1 LVELYLAAICLIFGS
16 GLPALASGRW
26 ARSGEYLA
34 VVLLLTGAII
44 ALVISLAGAWQS
56 PSPVFAADW
65 SIPGGNFLIELD
77 GLAAIFLLPA
87 LIILSLGGIY
97 GLGYFSRTQHGAAAG
112 RLRLFYGILGAA
124 LALLPVC
131 RNSLLFL
138 MAWELMAIA
147 CFLLIITEQQKE
159 ETRRAAYV
167 YLAATH
173 TGTLALFAMFILL
186 AGGGGDFAFPP
197 AATLDGAAFPAGAVF
212 LLALFGFGL
221 KAGLLPLH
229 FWLPNAHAAAPSH
242 VSALMSGVVIKM
254 GIYGLVRITSF
265 YAGIPAWWGGV
276 FLALGVV
283 SAILGVVF
291 ALAQD
296 DLKRLLAYC
305 SVENIGII
313 LIGLG
318 AALLGRTFHSP
329 PLVVLGLAGA
339 LLHVVNHGLFK
350 SLLFLG
356 AGAVIQ
362 ATNTREIHRYGGL
375 LRPMPRTALLF
386 LGGAVAI
393 CGLPP
398 LNGFVSEW
406 LIYLGLLHSQAA
418 GATYPLFLAVLA
430 LPPLTMAGAL
440 AVACFVKAFGG
451 IFLGVA
457 RSPLPTPPGESSA
470 TMLLPMAI
478 LLLCC
483 LAIGLAPWT
492 IVPLL
497 QLAVASWLGSAPAT
511 IAPSGVARE
520 LLLGSLAPVAWI
532 SLGASLLLAISAAF
546 FLWQRSGRES
556 DREKRPPTW
565 GCGYLEATPRM
576 QYTPFSMTEMLADLF
591 HWGLRSTISG
601 GRAFGFFPGVARL
614 TAQTPDLIMD
624 RLITPLSRSL
634 SRTSFAV
641 RAFLHQGLIGI
652 YLLYSALTICLLL
665 LWLTVAPTAR
675 PWGWQ
680 ASWDFFL
687 PGRCEEQYQEC
698 LGIGGSASPGTE
710 QKIPPAARRR

>member
-1 LVELYLAAICLIFGS
+1 LGPDRLSKEFSGAGEERTLAELYLAAVCLIFGS
-16 GLPALASGRW
+16 GLPALAWGRW
-26 ARSGEYLA
+26 ARRGEYLA
-34 VVLLLTGAII
+34 VILLLTGAII

-56 PSPVFAADW
+56 PSPVFAAAW
-65 SIPGGNFLIELD
+65 PIPGGNFLIELD

-147 CFLLIITEQQKE
+147 CFLLIITEQHKE

-186 AGGGGDFAFPP
+186 AGVSGNFDFPGS
-197 AATLDGAAFPAGAVF
+197 ATLDGAAFPAGAVF

-242 VSALMSGVVIKM
+242 VSALMSGVVLKI
-254 GIYGLVRITSF
+254 GVYGLVRVTSF
-265 YAGIPAWWGGV
+265 YAGPPAWWGGV
-276 FLALGVV
+276 VLILGVV
-283 SAILGVVF
+283 SAIMGVVL
-291 ALAQD
+291 ALAQH
-296 DLKRLLAYC
+296 DLKRLLAYH

-318 AALLGRTFHSP
+318 GALLGQTFHSP
-329 PLVVLGLAGA
+329 ALVVLGLAGA

-362 ATNTREIHRYGGL
+362 ATTTREIDRYGGL
-375 LRPMPRTALLF
+375 LRAMPRTALLF

-418 GATYPLFLAVLA
+418 GAPYPLFLAGLA
-430 LPPLTMAGAL
+430 VPALAMTGAL
-440 AVACFVKAFGG
+440 AVACFVKVYGVT
-451 IFLGVA
+451 FLGAA
-457 RSPLPTPPGESSA
+457 RNPLPGAPPGEAPNS
-470 TMLLPMAI
+470 MLLPMAV

-483 LAIGLAPWT
+483 LVIGLAPWT
-492 IVPLL
+492 ITPLL
-497 QLAVASWLGSAPAT
+497 QQAVGAWLGTVPGAIYPAGS
-511 IAPSGVARE
+511 PHH
-520 LLLGSLAPVAWI
+520 LLLSSLAPLYRL
-532 SLGASLLLAISAAF
+532 SLAGFLLLAVSGGF
-546 FLWQRSGRES
+546 YLRQRSFREAG
-556 DREKRPPTW
+556 REKRPPTW
-565 GCGYLEATPRM
+565 GCGYRAATPRM
-576 QYTPFSMTEMLADLF
+576 QYSAVSFAEVLVKLF
-591 HWGLRSTISG
+591 DWGLWSEIGS
-601 GRAFGFFPGVARL
+601 GRAIGFFPGVARL
-614 TAQTPDLIMD
+614 VVHTPDLILD
-624 RLITPLSRSL
+624 RLLLPFCRLL
-634 SRTSFAV
+634 ARTSFTV
-641 RAFLHQGLIGI
+641 RAFVHQGQIGI
-652 YLLYSALTICLLL
+652 YLLYSALALCLLL
-665 LWLTVAPTAR
+665 WWL
-675 PWGWQ
+675 G
-680 ASWDFFL
+680 
-687 PGRCEEQYQEC
+687 
-698 LGIGGSASPGTE
+698 
-710 QKIPPAARRR
+710 

>member
-1 LVELYLAAICLIFGS
+1 
-16 GLPALASGRW
+16 
-26 ARSGEYLA
+26 
-34 VVLLLTGAII
+34 LTGAII

-186 AGGGGDFAFPP
+186 AGLNGNFDFPR

-229 FWLPNAHAAAPSH
+229 FWLPNAHAAAPTH
-242 VSALMSGVVIKM
+242 VSALMSGVVLKM
-254 GIYGLVRITSF
+254 GIYGLVRVASF
-265 YAGIPAWWGGV
+265 YSGPPAWWGSTV
-276 FLALGVV
+276 LILGVI
-283 SAILGVVF
+283 SAIMGVVF
-291 ALAQD
+291 ALAQH
-296 DLKRLLAYC
+296 DLKRLLAYH

-313 LIGLG
+313 LVGLG
-318 AALLGRTFHSP
+318 CALLGRTFDIP
-329 PLVVLGLAGA
+329 PLVVLGLAGS

-362 ATNTREIHRYGGL
+362 ATGTRKIDRYGGL
-375 LRPMPRTALLF
+375 LRTMPRTALLF

-406 LIYLGLLHSQAA
+406 LIYLGLLHSQTA
-418 GATYPLFLAVLA
+418 GASLPLFPAVLA
-430 LPPLTMAGAL
+430 VPALAMTGAL
-440 AVACFVKAFGG
+440 AVACFVKLFGVT
-451 IFLGVA
+451 FLGA
-457 RSPLPTPPGESSA
+457 PRRRFPTPPTEA
-470 TMLLPMAI
+470 RNTMLLPMAG

-483 LAIGLAPWT
+483 LAIGLAAPWT
-492 IVPLL
+492 VVPLL
-497 QLAVASWLGSAPAT
+497 QRAVAACLGSVPGATAPAGSP
-511 IAPSGVARE
+511 PS
-520 LLLGSLAPVAWI
+520 LLLGSLAPVGWI
-532 SLGASLLLAISAAF
+532 SLGATLLLAISGGCY
-546 FLWQRSGRES
+546 LWQNSFRTTEQ
-556 DREKRPPTW
+556 EKRPPTW
-565 GCGYLEATPRM
+565 GCGYRAGTARM
-576 QYTPFSMTEMLADLF
+576 QYTAVSFAEMLVDLF
-591 HWGLRSTISG
+591 AWGLWSDITG
-601 GRAFGFFPGVARL
+601 GRAIGFFPGMAKF
-614 TAQTPDLIMD
+614 AAHTPDLILD
-624 RLITPLSRSL
+624 RLLQPLCRILAKVSY
-634 SRTSFAV
+634 AV
-641 RAFLHQGLIGI
+641 RALVHQGRIGI
-652 YLLYSALTICLLL
+652 YLLYSALTLCLLL
-665 LWLTVAPTAR
+665 WWLTSSP
-675 PWGWQ
+675 P
-680 ASWDFFL
+680 
-687 PGRCEEQYQEC
+687 PG
-698 LGIGGSASPGTE
+698 
-710 QKIPPAARRR
+710 